1 MQWTCQ
7 RKLICGNITGGGQLV
22 KEYFDLVKNYYL
34 LKDRRA
40 LDRSLPALS
49 ATTLAQ

>member
-7 RKLICGNITGGGQLV
+7 RKLICGNILRGQLV

-49 ATTLAQ
+49 ATTSAQ